1 MYLDDLTRS
10 KEITMNEDVLS
21 MLLGD
26 NAFDTCTRACVKQ
39 WLLDD
44 DLELMMNDDG
54 TFYTHRYEE
63 SDYHEQYPDYAVEA
77 INYAVGFAFCGYY
90 AVAEATIEAVVQNLR
105 KLESAGFS
113 FDILYNKLSLVTD
126 KLKRLTSSSDK

>member
-1 MYLDDLTRS
+1 
-10 KEITMNEDVLS
+10 MNEDVLS

-26 NAFDTCTRACVKQ
+26 SAFDTCTRACVKQ

-54 TFYTHRYEE
+54 TFYTHRYEG

-77 INYAVGFAFCGYY
+77 INDAVDFAFCGYY
-90 AVAEATIEAVVQNLR
+90 AAAAVRIQIVVQNLR
-105 KLESAGFS
+105 ELESAGFS

-126 KLKRLTSSSDK
+126 KLRRLMNSGSK

>member
-1 MYLDDLTRS
+1 
-10 KEITMNEDVLS
+10 MNEDVLS

-26 NAFDTCTRACVKQ
+26 SAFDTCTIDCVKQ

-63 SDYHEQYPDYAVEA
+63 SDYHEQYPNCIVDTINDAVD
-77 INYAVGFAFCGYY
+77 FAFCGYY
-90 AVAEATIEAVVQNLR
+90 AVAAFTIQVVIQNLR
-105 KLESAGFS
+105 VLESAGFS
-113 FDILYNKLSLVTD
+113 FDILYNKLSLVTNKLRRLMNNND
-126 KLKRLTSSSDK
+126 K